1 MSAEI
6 TNGITKK
13 KPPFEVGKAALVDKI
28 VSLSLSL
35 VPPRRVFW
43 FLQGTPFLLPPGV
56 LTLTLRVPERSTG
69 GPPAGLLTKLF
80 PFLSRSFLLSW
91 SVFWFL
97 QSTPFLLP
105 PFLPPPPSPPRI
117 CAGPV
122 VSLSQLT
129 KLLPFLS
136 RSFLLLWVGF
146 LVPPKH
152 PFSFTSLPS
161 PSSSSYL
168 WNGPRIFFFRP

>member
-13 KPPFEVGKAALVDKI
+13 KAAFEVGKAALVDKI

-69 GPPAGLLTKLF
+69 GPPAGLHGTLHRTWKEVALPCTKH
-80 PFLSRSFLLSW
+80 W
-91 SVFWFL
+91 M
-97 QSTPFLLP
+97 TP
-105 PFLPPPPSPPRI
+105 
-117 CAGPV
+117 
-122 VSLSQLT
+122 
-129 KLLPFLS
+129 
-136 RSFLLLWVGF
+136 
-146 LVPPKH
+146 
-152 PFSFTSLPS
+152 TSH
-161 PSSSSYL
+161 
-168 WNGPRIFFFRP
+168 